1 MGELLP
7 CHGDILHVLTEQETA
22 TVMELARLTH
32 RSKSTVSA
40 LVTKLVDLGYVARE
54 RSAEDSR
61 VINLRLTEK
70 GRAFIPVSERISSE
84 LDALVTCSLTPDGG
98 PLRRSAPR
106 ENPQRLFLRQV
117 RLRPS
122 GHFRRAFRP
131 DLNHGPASSL
141 LRSTD
146 DLRALIRFGRRD
158 ANHCKTACDGVGS
171 NFLPTHSGIMRTPAG
186 RVFSGAGRLSSRESG
201 AGGHPSGRH
210 LRTPDGDPAAQRQLQ
225 TRTGETS

>member
-1 MGELLP
+1 MKENTRIPFLAGRLSEATSTFILESLKREGMGELLP

-70 GRAFIPVSERISSE
+70 GQGVHPRVRTHLLRTRRPRDMLA
-84 LDALVTCSLTPDGG
+84 DARRG

-131 DLNHGPASSL
+131 DLNHSPALIFAKIDGRPPRFDL
-141 LRSTD
+141 LR
-146 DLRALIRFGRRD
+146 
-158 ANHCKTACDGVGS
+158 
-171 NFLPTHSGIMRTPAG
+171 
-186 RVFSGAGRLSSRESG
+186 
-201 AGGHPSGRH
+201 
-210 LRTPDGDPAAQRQLQ
+210 AQRRKPLQ
-225 TRTGETS
+225 NSV

>member
-1 MGELLP
+1 MKENTRIPFLAGRLSEATSTFILESLKREGMGELLP

-40 LVTKLVDLGYVARE
+40 LVTKLVDMGYVARE

-84 LDALVTCSLTPDGG
+84 LDALVTCPTPDVC
-98 PLRRSAPR
+98 PFPPRRSAPR

-131 DLNHGPASSL
+131 DLNHSPAL
-141 LRSTD
+141 IFAKIDGRPPRFD
-146 DLRALIRFGRRD
+146 PLRAQRR
-158 ANHCKTACDGVGS
+158 K
-171 NFLPTHSGIMRTPAG
+171 P
-186 RVFSGAGRLSSRESG
+186 
-201 AGGHPSGRH
+201 
-210 LRTPDGDPAAQRQLQ
+210 LQ
-225 TRTGETS
+225 NSV

>member
-1 MGELLP
+1 MKENTRIPFLAGRLSEATSTFILESLKREGMGELLP

-22 TVMELARLTH
+22 TVMELSRLTH

-84 LDALVTCSLTPDGG
+84 LDALAHARRG
-98 PLRRSAPR
+98 PIRRSAPR

-131 DLNHGPASSL
+131 DLNHSPAL
-141 LRSTD
+141 IFAKIDGRPPRFD
-146 DLRALIRFGRRD
+146 PLRAQRR
-158 ANHCKTACDGVGS
+158 K
-171 NFLPTHSGIMRTPAG
+171 P
-186 RVFSGAGRLSSRESG
+186 
-201 AGGHPSGRH
+201 
-210 LRTPDGDPAAQRQLQ
+210 LQ
-225 TRTGETS
+225 NSV